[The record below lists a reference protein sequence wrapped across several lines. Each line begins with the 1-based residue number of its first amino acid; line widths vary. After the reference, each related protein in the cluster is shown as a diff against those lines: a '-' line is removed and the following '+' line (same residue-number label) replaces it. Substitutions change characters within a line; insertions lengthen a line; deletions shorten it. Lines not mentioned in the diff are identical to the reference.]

1 MNCKPGDLA
10 IVIKASRESNIGKI
24 VRVICLYSHE
34 SKGTAWEIEC
44 ENVSEVVGILSN
56 RPARRNPE
64 KALIAWDDW
73 LRPISGIPMNEEVTD
88 DLEVPV
94 L

>member
-24 VRVICLYSHE
+24 VRVLRLYSRE
-34 SKGTAWEIEC
+34 EKGVAWEVEC
-44 ENVSEVVGILSN
+44 ETVVEVVGIFN
-56 RPARRNPE
+56 QRPARRNPE

-73 LRPISGIPMNEEVTD
+73 LRPISGVPVNDEVTD
-88 DLEVPV
+88 DIKETA
-94 L
+94 